1 MRILLSALVLCVSFV
16 SASAQA
22 QVERRLADICSI
34 LGGQPMQ
41 FDTVFTSDFLRQV
54 PQMQL
59 TVLVQQLTKESGG
72 CSSTRIVESQSPFSA
87 KAEAL
92 TVNGYTIPISISVTA
107 QPPHRIEG
115 LFFKAPVKA
124 SASLTEVLAD
134 LKALAGS
141 TSFFAKNLTT
151 GAVLASSD
159 TTSYLPIG
167 SSFKLYVLGEL
178 VRSIARGEHRWD
190 EVVVLD
196 SSRYSFPSGILQT
209 WPHGSPVT
217 LHTLASQMISIS
229 DNTATDILL
238 NHLGERAVQ
247 NIQRQMG
254 HSKPELNDPFLSTRQ
269 LFFLKFSD
277 NGKRAI
283 EYATLDARGR
293 AQLLRTIE
301 TSVSKNDV
309 DFVESTVL
317 PDKVEWFARTPDL
330 VRAMDW
336 LHLQAKNQKVEPL
349 LGVLGINPGLDIN
362 RKVWSFVGYKGG
374 SETGVLNMTFLLQ
387 HNNGHWYAL
396 SASWM
401 RTDSDVELV
410 SFSGLI
416 ERAIQLLAP

>member
-34 LGGQPMQ
+34 LRGQPMQ

-59 TVLVQQLTKESGG
+59 TVLVQQLTKESGV
-72 CSSTRIVESQSPFSA
+72 CSSTRIVESPSPFSA

-92 TVNGYTIPISISVTA
+92 TANGYTIPISISVTA
-107 QPPHRIEG
+107 QPPHRIDG
-115 LFFKAPVKA
+115 LYFKAPIEA
-124 SASLTEVLAD
+124 LANLAEVLAD
-134 LKALAGS
+134 LKALPGS
-141 TSFFAKNLTT
+141 TSLFAKNLST

-159 TTSYLPIG
+159 TSLYLPIG

-178 VRSIARGEHRWD
+178 VGSIVRGEHRWD
-190 EVVVLD
+190 EVIVLD
-196 SSRYSFPSGILQT
+196 STQYSFPSGILQS

-238 NHLGERAVQ
+238 KHLGERSVQ
-247 NIQRQMG
+247 SVQRLMG
-254 HSKPELNDPFLSTRQ
+254 LSKPELNDPFLSTRQ
-269 LFFLKFSD
+269 LFILKYSD
-277 NGKRAI
+277 GGSRAAT
-283 EYATLDARGR
+283 YATLDARGR
-293 AQLLRTIE
+293 MNLLNTL
-301 TSVSKNDV
+301 TTTVSSSDV
-309 DFVESTVL
+309 HFIDSPVL
-317 PDKVEWFARTPDL
+317 PDKVEWFARTSDL

-336 LHLQAKNQKVEPL
+336 LQNESKNPKAEHL

-362 RKVWSFVGYKGG
+362 RKVWSYVGYKGG
-374 SETGVLNMTFLLQ
+374 SETGVLNMTYLLR
-387 HNNGHWYAL
+387 HTNGDWYAI

-401 RTDSDVELV
+401 RTDAAVELV
-410 SFSGLI
+410 TFSGLI